1 VSQLSHPSGSAA
13 GLLDIRMIGRI
24 PHWGIP
30 VEDLQQTVTAHLPR
44 GHFRKESAPLSL
56 TDQGINFGRMR
67 LEQSDV
73 GFLICHVRTQ
83 PPWDSI

>member
-1 VSQLSHPSGSAA
+1 
-13 GLLDIRMIGRI
+13 
-24 PHWGIP
+24 
-30 VEDLQQTVTAHLPR
+30 
-44 GHFRKESAPLSL
+44 
-56 TDQGINFGRMR
+56 MR